1 MNSRVVMAEQSSHV
15 NISLHSK
22 LGDEEEEE
30 QATMVKQSGDEG
42 ALVKADGGDE
52 GGAGGGDDD
61 DDDEDE
67 EDLVDPMDTLRDS
80 CKAQANCNAL
90 SEKLDACSS
99 RVESR
104 SKNTEECIEEM
115 LDLIHCVDDCVSHN
129 IHHHWK

>member
-80 CKAQANCNAL
+80 CKAQVCSNFAYMFVMSIDHVMQTML
-90 SEKLDACSS
+90 EKYL
-99 RVESR
+99 
-104 SKNTEECIEEM
+104 
-115 LDLIHCVDDCVSHN
+115 L
-129 IHHHWK
+129 W